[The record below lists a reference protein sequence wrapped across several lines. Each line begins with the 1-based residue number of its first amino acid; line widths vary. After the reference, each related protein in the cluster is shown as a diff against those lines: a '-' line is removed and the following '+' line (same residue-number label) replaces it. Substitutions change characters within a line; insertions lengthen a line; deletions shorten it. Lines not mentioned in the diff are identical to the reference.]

1 MKDFF
6 AAIVDVVVTALLKV
20 ADGLKSLRI
29 KTLAADIAYGVKSLF
44 SSSDG
49 YDDSVSKKKIII
61 VGSAVVIL
69 AAIVCM
75 KLFWPSAPVAE
86 RIELATAETA
96 DANGDVWSLQL
107 LKGQSSQIIAQAG
120 VKPGP
125 PLLVKPE
132 VTVRGRTVEAGV
144 TVQGQAGEKY
154 VPGVQRN
161 DKWLPPPR
169 FRLVSESGKVLAAGR
184 FEYG

>member
-6 AAIVDVVVTALLKV
+6 AAILDIVVGAVLKV
-20 ADGLKSLRI
+20 RDGLKSVQI
-29 KTLAADIAYGVKSLF
+29 KTLAADLVCGVKSFF
-44 SSSDG
+44 SSSDD

-61 VGSAVVIL
+61 VGSAAVIL
-69 AAIVCM
+69 VAIACI
-75 KLFWPSAPVAE
+75 KLFWPSSPGAE
-86 RIELATAETA
+86 RIELTAPSTQ
-96 DANGDVWSLQL
+96 DANGDMWSLQL

-132 VTVRGRTVEAGV
+132 VAVRGRMVEVSV

-161 DKWLPPPR
+161 DKWLPPPK
-169 FRLVSESGKVLAAGR
+169 FRLVSETGKVLADGQ

>member
-1 MKDFF
+1 MKNFF
-6 AAIVDVVVTALLKV
+6 AVILDIVVTALLK
-20 ADGLKSLRI
+20 ARDSLKSFKI
-29 KTLAADIAYGVKSLF
+29 KALAADIVRSVKSFF
-44 SSSDG
+44 SSSGG
-49 YDDSVSKKKIII
+49 YDGSGSRKKIII
-61 VGSAVVIL
+61 AGSAAVIL
-69 AAIVCM
+69 VAIVCI
-75 KLFWPSAPVAE
+75 KLFWPSSPGGE
-86 RIELATAETA
+86 GIELTAAATQ
-96 DANGDVWSLQL
+96 DANGDMWSLQL
-107 LKGQSSQIIAQAG
+107 LKGQSSQIVARAG

-132 VTVRGRTVEAGV
+132 VEFRGRTVVVGV

-169 FRLVSESGKVLAAGR
+169 FRLIGEKGQVLAAGR